1 MDEVFKLE
9 NGNEVVLNRT
19 AYNSHPT
26 GRCCHQW
33 FGVYKIIKSSMPVTN
48 EDVALLKAKGIF
60 GCGQIVNAALF
71 NDEIKF
77 SGVID
82 SGD

>member
-1 MDEVFKLE
+1 MDEIFKLAT
-9 NGNEVVLNRT
+9 GNEVVLNRT
-19 AYNSHPT
+19 QYNSSAT
-26 GRCCHQW
+26 GRCYHQW
-33 FGVYKIIKSSMPVTN
+33 VGVYKIIKSSMPVTN
-48 EDVALLKAKGIF
+48 EDVGLLKAKGIF
-60 GCGQIVNAALF
+60 GCGQIVNATLF